1 MGTRGFLFAFATFA
15 FHALCIVA
23 SRAEDS
29 YGAAPDNIKEH
40 LDRLVRSYP
49 DQIVGYDAEFLI
61 LKNGVKF
68 RISDGRTNKTFQELL
83 ERPDIDDMFYAR
95 YPVGAEPIQPAK
107 NSDPGRVR
115 FEALFVAMYGDCNKS
130 NVTKN
135 LRTVNWLPKHG
146 GGKIAITAVNGVVS
160 ALENVSREL
169 DEMPDQFVKYLVPT
183 GGTYNCRRIAGS
195 RARSMHAYGA
205 AIDISTKFADYW
217 RWDSTD
223 WTQPRWRNRI
233 PIEIVRIFE
242 KQGFIWGGY
251 CTISTRCILNI
262 ARSFWPADCKRK
274 PAALTMQAIYTF
286 IAVNSWH

>member
-107 NSDPGRVR
+107 RTPTLAEFVLRRCSSPCMAIVTRATSPKIYVQSTGFPSTAAARLRSQLLMALLAHLKTCRASSTKCRTNS
-115 FEALFVAMYGDCNKS
+115 S
-130 NVTKN
+130 NISCQRAGPITAEGSPAHARDRCTPTGPRSTLAPN
-135 LRTVNWLPKHG
+135 LPTIG
-146 GGKIAITAVNGVVS
+146 GGIQPTGLNPGGETA
-160 ALENVSREL
+160 SRL
-169 DEMPDQFVKYLVPT
+169 RLCGFSKNKAPSGWLLVPF
-183 GGTYNCRRIAGS
+183 RHDA
-195 RARSMHAYGA
+195 
-205 AIDISTKFADYW
+205 F
-217 RWDSTD
+217 
-223 WTQPRWRNRI
+223 
-233 PIEIVRIFE
+233 
-242 KQGFIWGGY
+242 
-251 CTISTRCILNI
+251 
-262 ARSFWPADCKRK
+262 
-274 PAALTMQAIYTF
+274 
-286 IAVNSWH
+286 